1 MARNRI
7 SARKRRT
14 RAHVIADLSLHYLA
28 YRVVGCGFTIEIVR
42 SDYGYDVSIFTFDK
56 NGEIENLNMYV
67 QLKATDKIKISKDNK
82 RVLFSLSKRDI
93 RSWQDE
99 PVPVYLVVF
108 DAKKKRAY
116 WLYLQ
121 RYLKSKNLRANQIVG
136 QSITVEIS
144 TKQALRKKTIKA
156 WRRDK
161 AAVLKKIGAVDHG

>member
-1 MARNRI
+1 MARKPT

-14 RAHVIADLSLHYLA
+14 REHVIADLSLHYLA

-67 QLKATDKIKISKDNK
+67 QLKATDKIKLSEDKK
-82 RVLFSLSKRDI
+82 HLLFRLSKKDI
-93 RSWQDE
+93 DYWEDE

-108 DAKKKRAY
+108 DAKRKRAY

-121 RYLKSKNLRANQIVG
+121 RYLASKNMRTDQIAG
-136 QSITVEIS
+136 QSITVEIN
-144 TKQALRKKTIKA
+144 TKRILRKKTIKA

-161 AAVLKKIGAVDHG
+161 AMVLKQIGAVDHA